1 MSLNKDSLTEAIP
14 RHSFIKSGLKFSS
27 PTEQRLFLT
36 KQRRQKKFER
46 LLLLITRL
54 HRIIRPSVS
63 NTLSLRSRIS
73 YCNSTEQTKLASD
86 HLLAAPSFSLRLL
99 YLYIQKVLKKIR
111 SGTFLTSHRPT
122 WSRNSPI
129 SQSLRA
135 ECPRISCMGQLAPGP
150 NPLNAAAY

>member
-1 MSLNKDSLTEAIP
+1 MSWNKDSLTEAIP
-14 RHSFIKSGLKFSS
+14 RRSFIKSWLKFSS

-73 YCNSTEQTKLASD
+73 YRNSTEQTKLAHD

-99 YLYIQKVLKKIR
+99 YFIYTKSAEKDLQRNIPYISPTYVESQLTNFAKLE
-111 SGTFLTSHRPT
+111 SGMP
-122 WSRNSPI
+122 
-129 SQSLRA
+129 
-135 ECPRISCMGQLAPGP
+135 
-150 NPLNAAAY
+150 